1 MVPHLKVYTLG
12 KLQSQGN
19 KLRNTEIVPEN
30 KNVPL
35 AIFALMVNNVAAHF
49 IV

>member
-1 MVPHLKVYTLG
+1 MPHLKVCTLG

-19 KLRNTEIVPEN
+19 KLCITEIVSEN
-30 KNVPL
+30 INVPV